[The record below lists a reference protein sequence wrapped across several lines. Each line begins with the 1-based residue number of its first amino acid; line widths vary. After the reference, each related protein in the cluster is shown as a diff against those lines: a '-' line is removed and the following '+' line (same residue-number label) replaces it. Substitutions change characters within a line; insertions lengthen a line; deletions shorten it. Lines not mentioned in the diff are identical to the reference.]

1 MKKRQLFVLVFRL
14 DIEKDLKPIGV
25 RYRKIIEERGGPVV
39 NAIRRGPLR
48 GFAMIFS
55 LIFLG

>member
-25 RYRKIIEERGGPVV
+25 RYRKRIEERGGPVV

-48 GFAMIFS
+48 GFY